1 MTSGAHLKKGFLRR
15 YCDFL
20 QPGDGR
26 GELLHGA
33 VEGYVLEHLEPGE
46 EHVDGKDVGLHLG
59 PVGEGGEVAVEGGLG
74 QEGLEQL
81 LHHNVS
87 VDRDPTT
94 KEGDEDHLY
103 RKNIEDI
110 KKDAQLKNI

>member
-1 MTSGAHLKKGFLRR
+1 MNTIMNMKPKATTSGAHLKKGFLRR
-15 YCDFL
+15 YCDFV

-33 VEGYVLEHLEPGE
+33 VEGDVLEHLEPGE
-46 EHVDGKDVGLHLG
+46 EHVDGEDVGLHLG
-59 PVGEGGEVAVEGGLG
+59 PVGEGGEVSVEGGLG

-81 LHHNVS
+81 LHHDVR

-94 KEGDEDHLY
+94 EQGDEDHQY
-103 RKNIEDI
+103 GKY
-110 KKDAQLKNI
+110 